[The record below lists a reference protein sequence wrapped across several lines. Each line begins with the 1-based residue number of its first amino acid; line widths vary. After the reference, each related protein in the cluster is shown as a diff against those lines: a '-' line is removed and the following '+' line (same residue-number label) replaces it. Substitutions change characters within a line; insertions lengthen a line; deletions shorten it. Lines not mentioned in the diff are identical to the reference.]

1 MADEIIL
8 KIIILGDMMVGK
20 TTFLLKYI
28 DNFAPKLYI
37 STMGIDYKIKKIKY
51 KDIDVLLQIWD
62 TAGQERYKVITKSF
76 VKGADAII
84 YMYDITNKES
94 FINIKKWIEDTDEYS
109 FNAKKIIIGNK
120 IDMEEKREVTDEMK
134 DNLIN
139 EMNIEI
145 MEVSAKNENNNI
157 NEVFVVLLKNI
168 FGDLTKDKIFRKFA
182 RKYSQGS
189 FSTQEIKT
197 KPKKCC

>member
-120 IDMEEKREVTDEMK
+120 IDMEEKREVSDEMK

-157 NEVFVVLLKNI
+157 NEVFDVLLKNI

>member
-1 MADEIIL
+1 MADEITL

-28 DNFAPKLYI
+28 DNFSPKLYI

-51 KDIDVLLQIWD
+51 KDIDVVLQIWD

-84 YMYDITNKES
+84 FMYDITNKES
-94 FINIKKWIEDTDEYS
+94 FMNIKKWIEDTEDYS
-109 FNAKKIIIGNK
+109 FNSKKIIIGNK

-134 DNLIN
+134 EQLIN
-139 EMNIEI
+139 EMNIDI

-157 NEVFVVLLKNI
+157 NEVFDVLLKNI
-168 FGDLTKDKIFRKFA
+168 FGKLTKEQITRKFA

-189 FSTQEIKT
+189 FSTQEVKT

>member
-145 MEVSAKNENNNI
+145 MEISAKNENNNI
-157 NEVFVVLLKNI
+157 NEVFDVLLKNI

>member
-168 FGDLTKDKIFRKFA
+168 FGDLTKDIIFRKFA

>member
-94 FINIKKWIEDTDEYS
+94 FINIKKWMEDTDEYS

>member
-157 NEVFVVLLKNI
+157 NEVFDVLLKTI

>member
-51 KDIDVLLQIWD
+51 KDIDIVLQIWD

>member
-120 IDMEEKREVTDEMK
+120 IDMEEKREVSDEMK

>member
-145 MEVSAKNENNNI
+145 MEISAKNENNNI
-157 NEVFVVLLKNI
+157 NEVFDVLLNTI

>member
-120 IDMEEKREVTDEMK
+120 IDMEEKREVSDEMK

-145 MEVSAKNENNNI
+145 MEISAKNENNNI
-157 NEVFVVLLKNI
+157 NEVFDVLLKTI

>member
-157 NEVFVVLLKNI
+157 NEVFDVLLKNI

-189 FSTQEIKT
+189 FSTQ
-197 KPKKCC
+197 